1 MYYEIEEEINKSDLT
16 TKFNKIDKRK
26 QYRRKHSKSEVNKKP
41 NRLSDDFSAFKEKI
55 WIRTN

>member
-26 QYRRKHSKSEVNKKP
+26 QYRRKHSKSEVNKNQIDFP
-41 NRLSDDFSAFKEKI
+41 MTFRLLRRKYE
-55 WIRTN
+55 